1 MGKSIHPPEKK
12 IFQEIHSIP
21 LPKSL
26 GYFGRVTVEPCIGV
40 CREEGV
46 KMDKEVVW
54 TFDE

>member
-26 GYFGRVTVEPCIGV
+26 GYFGWVTVEPCIGL